1 MRERGA
7 RPHWGSLCSG
17 VVAIVA
23 GLLAGCATIPLAH
36 SEQATLAKL
45 AADLRIAP
53 EEIQSY
59 SRCLVGRT
67 LGATES
73 PRLECLY
80 VRTAAWAAV
89 LDYDKR
95 SKKFSRA
102 FTFDRSTTGV
112 ALQTQSTLIA
122 DQRQLQ
128 VTQKGAV
135 LVVELVNADLGTLG
149 MSGELQAAHD
159 HLRALG
165 IPAMTAL
172 PFVTR
177 PAGPSV
183 TYIPIYIP
191 SR

>member
-7 RPHWGSLCSG
+7 RPHRGILCRC
-17 VVAIVA
+17 VAAIVA
-23 GLLAGCATIPLAH
+23 GLLSSCATIPLQ
-36 SEQATLAKL
+36 SEQATLAKIG
-45 AADLRIAP
+45 ADLGIAP
-53 EEIQSY
+53 DAIQGY

-73 PRLECLY
+73 PRLECVY
-80 VRTAAWAAV
+80 VRTAQWAAV
-89 LDYDKR
+89 LDYDTR

-128 VTQKGAV
+128 VTQKDAV
-135 LVVELVNADLGTLG
+135 LIVEMVNADLGTLG
-149 MSGELQAAHD
+149 MSGQLHAAHE
-159 HLRALG
+159 HLRSLG
-165 IPAMTAL
+165 IPAMTPL

-183 TYIPIYIP
+183 TYIPIYLP
-191 SR
+191 AR